1 MKKTLVLAILIA
13 LCAFLCVSCDV
24 FPLRLKGTYIPV
36 GSNYTSAPYV
46 EFLFKK
52 GNNVEAVTTVGRK
65 RMTGQYRLDKGHIS
79 FIWDNGDF
87 DRYTIEKV
95 GGVYHGDFWLDG
107 KYQYTQGSYGK
118 F

>member
-1 MKKTLVLAILIA
+1 MKKTLVLAIVVA

-24 FPLRLKGTYIPV
+24 FPMKLNGNYIPV
-36 GSNYTSAPYV
+36 GSNMKSAPYHDLR
-46 EFLFKK
+46 FS
-52 GNNVEAVTTVGRK
+52 GNSVEAFTTVKHVRLS
-65 RMTGQYRLDKGHIS
+65 GQFRIEKGHIS

-87 DRYTIEKV
+87 ERYTIEKV

-107 KYQYTQGSYGK
+107 KYQYSQGAYCT